1 MWDFQDRY
9 DFIKGLHFPHMEDCD
24 RFSDLRKLVRE
35 FISDRDW
42 EQFHRPKDIS
52 MALSIEA
59 GELMELYLWD
69 RKPKREDLEDEI
81 ADIFFFLLDM
91 ADREEVDL
99 TKVLLKKLEKNK
111 DKYPADIVRG
121 KDEKYTRYQ

>member
-1 MWDFQDRY
+1 
-9 DFIKGLHFPHMEDCD
+9 MEESD

-69 RKPKREDLEDEI
+69 RKPERGDLEDEI

-91 ADREEVDL
+91 ADRESVDL
-99 TKVLLKKLEKNK
+99 EKVLIKKLEKNK
-111 DKYPADIVRG
+111 EKYPADIVRG
-121 KDEKYTRYQ
+121 KDQKYTSYNR